1 MQVGLE
7 KKNKKEVFRSIE
19 KENSKHSNY
28 AWSID
33 VLCVSSRFRKKSF
46 NKKRLWVHF
55 GMPKKPT
62 GWSDGYFKQC
72 ALQNIMIIFP
82 TLNGK
87 KCNNGKQN
95 NTRNYEILLSNIF
108 HFLYHIFAKRKSCFF
123 ISSNSFHV
131 PLLRVAILRTSIS
144 REQLAFCLP
153 LADSRG

>member
-7 KKNKKEVFRSIE
+7 KNKKEVFRSIE

-28 AWSID
+28 ARSID

-46 NKKRLWVHF
+46 NKKRLWVHS

-62 GWSDGYFKQC
+62 GWSDGYFEQC
-72 ALQNIMIIFP
+72 ALQNMILFVR
-82 TLNGK
+82 LNGK
-87 KCNNGKQN
+87 KWNYVKQN
-95 NTRNYEILLSNIF
+95 RTRNYEILLSNIF